1 MTQLDRLLA
10 QAPDLS
16 ASFAHALRKARA
28 LDFLMRTSA
37 LLAACCL
44 LAWAA
49 VAEDPFASPAGNGA
63 LCAAF
68 ALSAVCCAC
77 CFFALRRC
85 LCPSCSAPFLRDRL
99 FRLTG
104 HCGRCLC
111 KLSAEPRPETQGSAC
126 PAPSPCPDPPTPEQA
141 RLYAKRFARG
151 LALAKC
157 AQWLGAASY
166 AGLACTALFCFLGP
180 AEMIDEY
187 FAEQLVPASF
197 AFFFT
202 ALPAACVPFF
212 TACPRCGNAIDRSG
226 LFAYTGACPFCQT
239 PLLPPPRGAEPPG
252 PR

>member
-1 MTQLDRLLA
+1 MTQLDRLLE

-16 ASFAHALRKARA
+16 AKFAGALRKPRA
-28 LDFLMRTSA
+28 LGFLMKTSA
-37 LLAACCL
+37 LLAACCIL
-44 LAWAA
+44 TWAA
-49 VAEDPFASPAGNGA
+49 IAEEPFSNPPNGA
-63 LCAAF
+63 LGAAF

-111 KLSAEPRPETQGSAC
+111 KLSAEARPETLGSGC
-126 PAPSPCPDPPTPEQA
+126 PAPCPNPPSPEEA
-141 RLYAKRFARG
+141 RLCAKRFARG
-151 LALAKC
+151 LALARC

-166 AGLACTALFCFLGP
+166 AGLGCTALFCFLGP

-226 LFAYTGACPFCQT
+226 LFGYTGVCPFCQT
-239 PLLPPPRGAEPPG
+239 PLRAQAQNPAAPPDAGL
-252 PR
+252 